1 MKKPECPNCGSENV
15 MLETDLPEIQFW
27 IDENENVDFEPT
39 DIRDRLESGLVRTST
54 VNVLTAVK
62 AGITKIT
69 NLKGRIKNESKNY
82 HNSKRAWL

>member
-39 DIRDRLESGLVRTST
+39 DIRDRLESRL
-54 VNVLTAVK
+54 
-62 AGITKIT
+62 
-69 NLKGRIKNESKNY
+69 E
-82 HNSKRAWL
+82 WLGKYVDCKCLDCGKSWSYEDY